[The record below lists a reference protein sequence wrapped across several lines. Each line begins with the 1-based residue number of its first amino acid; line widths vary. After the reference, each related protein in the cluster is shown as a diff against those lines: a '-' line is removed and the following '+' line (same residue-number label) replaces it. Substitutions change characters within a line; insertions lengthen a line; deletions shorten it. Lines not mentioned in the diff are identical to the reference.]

1 MAQLSTTPG
10 SAEVIAVLL
19 ENWQADIRAGIER
32 MQSSGRVRE
41 SLDPERTSAA
51 FVAGIQGGVQVL
63 RSTGSVETL
72 RSTLDLLIEYLQL
85 A

>member
-1 MAQLSTTPG
+1 
-10 SAEVIAVLL
+10 
-19 ENWQADIRAGIER
+19 
-32 MQSSGRVRE
+32 VRE